1 MLYAYLMQLNK
12 CFLGNYH
19 GNVFI
24 SYNANIF

>member
-12 CFLGNYH
+12 CFWGNYH